1 MHEYELHKRLGY
13 RVSRLS
19 RIMQGRLEQILGE
32 HRITRLAWCA
42 LTGIGEEGVS
52 TPSELAVYIGVT
64 RPATS
69 RLLRDL
75 EARGLVA
82 RANGSADGRSVTLS
96 LTEMGEKITRKSR
109 VLVDEMNQHFKAKL
123 DPEHLAQVLRG
134 LEILSA
140 GEDEKLTH
148 L

>member
-1 MHEYELHKRLGY
+1 MHAYELHKRLGY

-19 RIMQGRLEQILGE
+19 RIMQSRLEQILGE

>member
-19 RIMQGRLEQILGE
+19 RIMQSRLEQILGE

>member
-1 MHEYELHKRLGY
+1 MQDYELHKRLGY

-19 RIMQGRLEQILGE
+19 RIMQSKLEQILGG

-42 LTGIGEEGVS
+42 LTGVGEEGVA
-52 TPSELAVYIGVT
+52 TPSELATYIGIT

-82 RANGSADGRSVTLS
+82 RSNGSADGRSITLS
-96 LTEMGEKITRKSR
+96 LTDKGHAITREAR
-109 VLVDEMNQHFKAKL
+109 VLVDEMNLHFKSKL
-123 DPEHLAQVLRG
+123 EPEHLAQVLSG

-140 GEDEKLTH
+140 GEDEELTH

>member
-1 MHEYELHKRLGY
+1 MHDYELHKRLGY

-19 RIMQGRLEQILGE
+19 RIMQGRLERILGD

-52 TPSELAVYIGVT
+52 TPSELAAYIGIT

-82 RANGSADGRSVTLS
+82 RTNGSADGRSVTVS
-96 LTEMGEKITRKSR
+96 LTEKGNAITREAR
-109 VLVDEMNQHFKAKL
+109 VLVDEMNRHFKSKL
-123 DPEHLAQVLRG
+123 EPEHLAQVLRG

-140 GEDEKLTH
+140 GEDEELTH

>member
-1 MHEYELHKRLGY
+1 MHDYELHKRLGY

-19 RIMQGRLEQILGE
+19 RIMQSRLEQILGE

-82 RANGSADGRSVTLS
+82 RTNGSADGRSVTLS
-96 LTEMGEKITRKSR
+96 LTEMGENITRKSR